1 MSSAASSASASSN
14 SCGSKSKKKFSY
26 LLDRRHAVSSLDVSQ
41 CSTNIHVSS
50 SSNLN
55 ENAKNKNSSIIKFST
70 SEKNR
75 KDLNG
80 TSENTSTTDSCNNNT
95 KSKSSK
101 NNNNDCS
108 FETKNSSDC
117 LDKNLFITETSRLN
131 LIKSSNEMIDSI
143 KPLSSEPPFF

>member
-1 MSSAASSASASSN
+1 M
-14 SCGSKSKKKFSY
+14 
-26 LLDRRHAVSSLDVSQ
+26 DRRHAVSSLD
-41 CSTNIHVSS
+41 VSS

-80 TSENTSTTDSCNNNT
+80 ASENTVTTDFINSNS

-101 NNNNDCS
+101 NNNNLCS
-108 FETKNSSDC
+108 FERKNSSDC
-117 LDKNLFITETSRLN
+117 LDKNLFITETSRIN
-131 LIKSSNEMIDSI
+131 LMKSSNEMIDSI
-143 KPLSSEPPFF
+143 NPLSSEQPFF